1 MSGLTGIP
9 VRGDVA
15 MTGEITL
22 TGRVLAIGG
31 LREKS
36 MAALR
41 SGIKTVIIPAA
52 NETDI
57 EEFSPT
63 VKNGIKFVP
72 VKSIDEVFKNAF
84 AEPPK
89 PKKPEKE
96 KPDGDG
102 DKKPDNTAPAE
113 NEKTNDE
120 VKTDEV

>member
-1 MSGLTGIP
+1 M
-9 VRGDVA
+9 
-15 MTGEITL
+15 
-22 TGRVLAIGG
+22 LAIGG

-52 NETDI
+52 NEKDI

-72 VKSIDEVFKNAF
+72 VKSIDEVFKTAF

-96 KPDGDG
+96 KPDG

>member
-1 MSGLTGIP
+1 MSK
-9 VRGDVA
+9 
-15 MTGEITL
+15 
-22 TGRVLAIGG
+22 GRVLAIGG

-52 NETDI
+52 NEKDI

-72 VKSIDEVFKNAF
+72 VKSIDEVFKTAF

-96 KPDGDG
+96 
-102 DKKPDNTAPAE
+102 KPDNTAPAE